1 MNTDWF
7 SVLGADRLIESIQ
20 SVLDRSA
27 SAIPTSLE
35 ELLLLFLVVIVF
47 SLGFGM
53 IFRLF
58 FGARCTVNRS
68 ISGFL
73 GVLFIYAVTVTI
85 YTLKP
90 WNFNQYLSPLP
101 FAIFRNDILILSF
114 SACSTFS
121 LLAAQLLS
129 LIVLCFIIHLLNF
142 ALPAGR
148 SFLGWLF
155 FRIIAVVLGIF
166 LNLAANW
173 ALNTFLPG
181 VIADSAPMVLLGV
194 LIAALL
200 ISLFNPLLC
209 IFFTIANPIVGLL
222 YTFFFSN
229 TVGKNLTRAVLSAAL
244 TCALFYLMEYAGFG
258 VINIT
263 GRALLTYAPFAA
275 VLLGIW
281 FVFDSKL

>member
-35 ELLLLFLVVIVF
+35 EFLLLFLVVIVF
-47 SLGFGM
+47 ALGFGM

-58 FGARCTVNRS
+58 FGSRCTVNRS

-142 ALPAGR
+142 LLPNGR

-155 FRIIAVVLGIF
+155 FRIIAVALGIF

-181 VIADSAPMVLLGV
+181 VIADSAPMILLGV

-209 IFFTIANPIVGLL
+209 IFFTVANPVIGLL

-244 TCALFYLMEYAGFG
+244 TCALFYLMEYTGFG

-263 GRALLTYAPFAA
+263 SRALLTYAPFAA